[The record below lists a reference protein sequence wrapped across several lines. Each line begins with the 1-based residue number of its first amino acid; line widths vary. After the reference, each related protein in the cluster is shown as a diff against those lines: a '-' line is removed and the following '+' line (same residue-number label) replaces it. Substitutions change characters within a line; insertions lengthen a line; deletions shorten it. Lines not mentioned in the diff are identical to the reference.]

1 MWLHGKKCLLCA
13 KSGHFDVQTGDVDEN
28 HAFGRE

>member
-1 MWLHGKKCLLCA
+1 MQRDSQECPLLA
-13 KSGHFDVQTGDVDEN
+13 KSGHFDVKTGDVDEN